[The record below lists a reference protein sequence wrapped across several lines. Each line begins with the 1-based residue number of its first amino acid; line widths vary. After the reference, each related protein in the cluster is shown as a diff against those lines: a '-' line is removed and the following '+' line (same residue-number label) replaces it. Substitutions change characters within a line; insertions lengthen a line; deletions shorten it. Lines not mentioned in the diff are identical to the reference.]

1 MAEFINIDGEVTPIA
16 EEKVNPKKITDA
28 TRFALIES
36 AGLYGGYITGLTF
49 SAKEGGVYNGPKLL
63 EKAEGQKYVTLPVS
77 GVSDSAGSGEVF
89 FIDFEGVVPV
99 KDQPKYGVVE
109 KWKMGE
115 RGRDYKSG
123 VVYTANSDPNKGGK
137 GSGFQFTLITDRKGG
152 VDNISNVISYGE
164 GYTPGEFIP
173 ITGGPGSGA
182 FIYIESVV
190 DTIPKEIGIDI
201 ETGEKELIG
210 KILYKTYAIQKIYT
224 TPDADIIYDEEQSK
238 YRNYYQVGTKIVIDP
253 SQWGEETSQ
262 LPVTF
267 ERKDYENTE
276 DLVSEGVSLARS
288 NNGGGLY
295 NSISE
300 VEYNQNDYSSPAN
313 TEWNSY
319 YIDSEPG
326 MYGFSDLSNVSSR
339 KYGTFYTALWES
351 VGKHILN
358 TDLVMHDKT
367 TGLYWMFEFHNWTQG
382 GKGGGFAYTRT
393 LITNTKYAETTFTK
407 TDYGSEVDSFSQYL
421 SLKRGNNKGI
431 YNPIELPKGYESL
444 GGASH
449 LWMSEPMNEYKTT
462 ATLDITFDLNLTS
475 RDLDDKLDILY
486 LQIRGQ
492 RFAYPDEKLGITGG
506 LLVNTGDYTVIDNG
520 EINGFYR
527 VLTITVKRLEFYI
540 PNYSTWELE
549 GLSDKQQEEILKQTL
564 QNEIFFQ
571 PHLSGLDRETASP
584 EQSSIRLVD
593 IRNES
598 QFFLSLN
605 HFSQEFGFFY
615 SNVNIEFKLPN
626 YYKRNLYITFN
637 PDEIDIEYL
646 KENITLEK
654 INSMPWDGWGG
665 YQMVPWEIVHG
676 ANPPEMLDKEMIML
690 DVQDGRFYRIKF
702 INWTQGAEGGG
713 FSYIKSDIS
722 ISQNIVATVT
732 DIAYTLVNSFT
743 EPLKN
748 QFSLQILF
756 DKYSKQHFV
765 RITEEDGTIID
776 HDFDGK
782 DFVPTE
788 LPEDNSFT
796 GYTIEDTES
805 GVSKLIFEWSNNI
818 SSTDKLGVNVDSN
831 GAFTIQDTYVENGK
845 LVVEISND
853 KTFYWFFG
861 GSPDVEFRVNGGP
874 SNQINGLQ
882 YILFNRAAY
891 IDTDQSDKVDI
902 YKSLPDVGKGWRID
916 MVNLT
921 SPGNYATYEILSE
934 GVGFSENF
942 KYYYI
947 RPISGQGFFDLQSN
961 HFWSM
966 RFYPSGSIT
975 SIPYFQEFNFD
986 IIAYDKL
993 GNRIQDTLS
1002 VYNKKEDDGGK
1013 ITNGIDTFTGY
1024 YKVYELTRPY
1034 FTDESYHAVIYTAK
1048 DLDNWYTN
1056 EGEYFPFRKGNV
1068 ITEIGFPFTLGKSEG
1083 GDVLTDEDVEG
1094 GFKLAAKIYT
1104 TKLSELE
1111 TGFVKDNWIIDDEFN
1126 PKILDKQTAK
1136 TGEVRYAKDEEIRY
1150 VYFPIDSF
1158 VWDGQSNILIIYYMD
1173 GSQTEKGGWNGAF
1186 KEVSYTES
1194 EELLNFSKDN
1204 NWEGE
1209 RSPAV
1214 EFRYKAKVNLSFTT
1228 NDTRGKK

>member
-49 SAKEGGVYNGPKLL
+49 SAKEGGVYNGSKLL
-63 EKAEGQKYVTLPVS
+63 ERAEGQQYVTLPVS

-339 KYGTFYTALWES
+339 KYGTFYTALWGS
-351 VGKHILN
+351 VGKYILN

-431 YNPIELPKGYESL
+431 YNPIELPKGYGSL
-444 GGASH
+444 GGVSH

-462 ATLDITFDLNLTS
+462 ATL
-475 RDLDDKLDILY
+475 
-486 LQIRGQ
+486 
-492 RFAYPDEKLGITGG
+492 
-506 LLVNTGDYTVIDNG
+506 
-520 EINGFYR
+520 
-527 VLTITVKRLEFYI
+527 
-540 PNYSTWELE
+540 
-549 GLSDKQQEEILKQTL
+549 
-564 QNEIFFQ
+564 
-571 PHLSGLDRETASP
+571 
-584 EQSSIRLVD
+584 
-593 IRNES
+593 
-598 QFFLSLN
+598 
-605 HFSQEFGFFY
+605 
-615 SNVNIEFKLPN
+615 PN
-626 YYKRNLYITFN
+626 YYKKNLYITFN

-654 INSMPWDGWGG
+654 IDSMPWDGWGG

-722 ISQNIVATVT
+722 ISQSIVATVT

-776 HDFDGK
+776 HDFDGN
-782 DFVPTE
+782 DFVPDE

-818 SSTDKLGVNVDSN
+818 SSTDRLSVSDIDSD

-861 GSPDVEFRVNGGP
+861 GSPDLEFRVNGGP

-921 SPGNYATYEILSE
+921 NSGNYATYEILSE
-934 GVGFSENF
+934 GVGFSENYKF
-942 KYYYI
+942 YYI
-947 RPISGQGFFDLQSN
+947 SPVSGQGFFDLQSN

-975 SIPYFQEFNFD
+975 AIPYFQEFNFD

-993 GNRIQDTLS
+993 GNTIRDTFS
-1002 VYNKKEDDGGK
+1002 VYNKKENADGE

-1024 YKVYELTRPY
+1024 YKTNKELTRPY
-1034 FTDESYHAVIYTAK
+1034 FTDESYHAVIYTKK

-1068 ITEIGFPFTLGKSEG
+1068 ITQIGFPFTLDKSEG
-1083 GDVLTDEDVEG
+1083 GDILTDEDVYG

-1111 TGFVKDNWIIDDEFN
+1111 VGFVKDNWVIGDDDFN
-1126 PKILDKQTAK
+1126 PKILDKNEAQTGK
-1136 TGEVRYAKDEEIRY
+1136 VRYAKDEEIRY

-1158 VWDGQSNILIIYYMD
+1158 VWDGESNILVIYYMD
-1173 GSQTEKGGWNGAF
+1173 GAQTEKGGWNGAF
-1186 KEVSYTES
+1186 REANTEG
-1194 EELLNFSKDN
+1194 EELLNFNKDN
-1204 NWEGE
+1204 NWEGR
-1209 RSPAV
+1209 RSPAL
-1214 EFRYKAKVNLSFTT
+1214 EFGYKAKVNLSFTT
-1228 NDTRGKK
+1228 NDTRGRVRAADF